1 MGSGKKKLKKFEG
14 YIFREDI
21 YIIIYYVGVCYQNVY
36 GEISYPEH
44 SHSKIGSTI

>member
-21 YIIIYYVGVCYQNVY
+21 YIIMSIFCGGMLSECLW
-36 GEISYPEH
+36 
-44 SHSKIGSTI
+44 